1 MSIDSTPS
9 VYISNFK
16 GYNKII
22 KITLQRYSYPY
33 ISCVCHNIILSGGGQ
48 TGSRNELESLSNK

>member
-1 MSIDSTPS
+1 MSIYSTPS

-22 KITLQRYSYPY
+22 KITFQLYSYPY
-33 ISCVCHNIILSGGGQ
+33 ISCVCYNIILSGSGQ
-48 TGSRNELESLSNK
+48 TGSRNELKSPSNK